1 MKTYKRINKLA
12 EAVDF
17 VHELLNKNLVI
28 CDIGTD
34 HGYLAEKTSC
44 QDYVDKVIATDISSK
59 SLQKLVDLIKL
70 KDLKKIETRVGDG
83 LSVIDS
89 ADVTIIAGIGGF
101 EIISMLEKQNKQ
113 INGKNKCNYF
123 ILQPAQNVV
132 ELRHWIFDKKIKLIS
147 DYVICDA
154 DRFYPILI
162 INIAEKKRTRKNIF
176 NIWLG
181 RDNKVSDEDFFKY
194 LIEVYDSLAFFKT
207 LTKKRIRQDKVLKE
221 KFILYK
227 MIEKLI
233 DV

>member
-34 HGYLAEKTSC
+34 HGYLAEKTSS

-207 LTKKRIRQDKVLKE
+207 LPKKRIRQDKVLKE